1 MEKRYHFQRALIPG
15 PVTASVSCKKK
26 KKNKRR
32 EKRASPSLFFL
43 FFLPDGNPVC
53 VKERGLRPPP
63 FPGFWMGWRTRCSL
77 ATDAGYVRDGKLR
90 RKERPSKKG
99 LMMRPRSG
107 GWG

>member
-32 EKRASPSLFFL
+32 EKRASRSLFFL

-53 VKERGLRPPP
+53 QRKGVETSPFSWVLDGMEDQVLARYRRGICAER
-63 FPGFWMGWRTRCSL
+63 
-77 ATDAGYVRDGKLR
+77 
-90 RKERPSKKG
+90 
-99 LMMRPRSG
+99 
-107 GWG
+107 